1 MKRMTTL
8 KDHERRITALEG
20 RAEENE
26 RSFGDSL
33 YKLHRFR
40 ARTELR
46 MGKMMKRLDLEDI
59 SEDEVDEFLDAE

>member
-20 RAEENE
+20 RAEDNE
-26 RSFGDSL
+26 RSVDDSL

-46 MGKMMKRLDLEDI
+46 MAKMMKRMDLEDV
-59 SEDEVDEFLDAE
+59 SDDQVDEFLDAE